1 MNDMPQAPAGRESSA
16 MDRPP
21 VSPRMVALLVQEVE
35 EQRLTI
41 RELRRRVDRLE
52 RLASVLLLRTARRRQ
67 PPARERGAEGW
78 VAAAAAAGVLALAL
92 VFS

>member
-1 MNDMPQAPAGRESSA
+1 

-21 VSPRMVALLVQEVE
+21 MPPRMVALLVQEVE

-52 RLASVLLLRTARRRQ
+52 RLASVLLLRAYGPRPPRPPRPPRAARAWWRRNVVRI
-67 PPARERGAEGW
+67 AAT
-78 VAAAAAAGVLALAL
+78 VAVGVVGVTLTVLALP
-92 VFS
+92 